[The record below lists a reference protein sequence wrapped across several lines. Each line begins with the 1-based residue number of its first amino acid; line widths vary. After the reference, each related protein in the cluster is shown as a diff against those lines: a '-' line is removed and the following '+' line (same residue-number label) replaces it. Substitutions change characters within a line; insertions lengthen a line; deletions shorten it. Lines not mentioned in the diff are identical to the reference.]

1 MGWKIYFCCLTLLL
15 VTLYVLTFAYFLPNS
30 SASMNIAHYLDL
42 PISIVALVGLYGYAF
57 RKRIGHPNLW
67 KVWLVIIVLWDMFY
81 NLVLSG
87 WTHLELVDMV
97 IFLLV
102 YGILFPEYFAL
113 YMYGFRSGEL
123 WQKTTVHLT
132 TR

>member
-15 VTLYVLTFAYFLPNS
+15 VSLYVLTFTYFLPNS

-67 KVWLVIIVLWDMFY
+67 KVWLVVIVLWDMFY
-81 NLVLSG
+81 NLFLSG
-87 WTHLELVDMV
+87 WTHLELPDMV
-97 IFLLV
+97 AFLLA

-123 WQKTTVHLT
+123 WQNTSVHPA

>member
-1 MGWKIYFCCLTLLL
+1 MK
-15 VTLYVLTFAYFLPNS
+15 
-30 SASMNIAHYLDL
+30 IAHYFDL

-67 KVWLVIIVLWDMFY
+67 KVWLVVIVLWDMFY
-81 NLVLSG
+81 NLFLSG
-87 WTHLELVDMV
+87 WTHLELPDMV
-97 IFLLV
+97 AFLLA

-123 WQKTTVHLT
+123 WQNTSVHPA

>member
-1 MGWKIYFCCLTLLL
+1 MGWKIYFYCLTLLL
-15 VTLYVLTFAYFLPNS
+15 VSLYVLTFTYLLPDT
-30 SASMNIAHYLDL
+30 SAAMKIALYVDL

-57 RKRIGHPNLW
+57 RKRIGHPNFW
-67 KVWLVIIVLWDMFY
+67 KVWLVVVVLWDMFY

-87 WTHLELVDMV
+87 WTHLELQDM
-97 IFLLV
+97 IAFLLA
-102 YGILFPEYFAL
+102 YGILFPEYFAI

-123 WQKTTVHLT
+123 WQNTRAHLT

>member
-15 VTLYVLTFAYFLPNS
+15 AALYVLTFAYFLPNS
-30 SASMNIAHYLDL
+30 SASMNIAHYFDL
-42 PISIVALVGLYGYAF
+42 PISIAALVGLYGYAF
-57 RKRIGHPNLW
+57 RKRIGHPNFW
-67 KVWLVIIVLWDMFY
+67 KVWLVVIVLWDMFY

-87 WTHLELVDMV
+87 WTHLARVDMI

-102 YGILFPEYFAL
+102 YGILLPEYFAL
-113 YMYGFRSGEL
+113 YMYGFRSDEL
-123 WQKTTVHLT
+123 WQDNTVHLT